1 MKFSGYNLINQRL
14 DSEWLIKLLRFCSN
28 DYSGAIGEDES
39 SDPLVVTDNTFSLSP
54 CTFTVGGQLVD
65 MTSSNENE
73 LTLSGEIKTNYNFFG
88 IVLPLDKAK
97 QSTGVITN
105 EIPEIIAG
113 YISGFHITQNS
124 YSDNNTPANLEDDI
138 TYYNILQEGTNEGW
152 TRYHYDTKKF
162 TSVMVTPTQGV
173 TPDTIENAYI
183 IPVVGYDE
191 TNEKVVRLLGY
202 KTGSALEEFLTRSAV
217 DKLIDMLNDR
227 YVWREGG
234 TNVRERGDISNL
246 NVTNNAITSK
256 PNFENY
262 GGTNQDGF
270 ISDNSITLDSRY
282 LLLKRQKGLHDNT
295 YSEFYPSGVLAI
307 PAPGFGVFS
316 YPQLELRFGGTNAD
330 NFWDA
335 RKNLKIITSA
345 DRGVTN
351 NGNAPT
357 QYIAPEGTIYLSI
370 VE

>member
-28 DYSGAIGEDES
+28 DYSGAIGEDEN
-39 SDPLVVTDNTFSLSP
+39 SDPLVVTNNTFSLSE
-54 CTFTVGGQLVD
+54 CTFAVGGQLID
-65 MTSSNENE
+65 MTD
-73 LTLSGEIKTNYNFFG
+73 LTVPIDGTINADYNFFG
-88 IVLPLDKAK
+88 IVLPLDSAK

-105 EIPEIIAG
+105 EIPEIVAG

-124 YSDNNTPANLEDDI
+124 YSDNSTPDNPEDDI
-138 TYYNILQEGTNEGW
+138 TYYNILQDGTNEGW
-152 TRYHYDTKKF
+152 IRYHYDTKKF
-162 TSVMVTPTQGV
+162 TSVMVTPTQGA
-173 TPDTIENAYI
+173 TPDTIGNAYI

-191 TNEKVVRLLGY
+191 TNGKVVKLLGY

-217 DKLIDMLNDR
+217 DKLIELLNDR

-234 TNVRERGDISNL
+234 ANVSERGNIGNL
-246 NVTNNAITSK
+246 NVTHSTIQPKETFPKEADNIILKSDSVRLVHTSTGVYDEGAIIYRNN
-256 PNFENY
+256 PNDSYSTKIE
-262 GGTNQDGF
+262 T
-270 ISDNSITLDSRY
+270 ISTLPI
-282 LLLKRQKGLHDNT
+282 K
-295 YSEFYPSGVLAI
+295 
-307 PAPGFGVFS
+307 
-316 YPQLELRFGGTNAD
+316 FGGTNAD

-345 DRGVTN
+345 DRGVKN
-351 NGNAPT
+351 NGGAPT

>member
-28 DYSGAIGEDES
+28 DYSGAIGEDEN
-39 SDPLVVTDNTFSLSP
+39 SDPFSPSELTDNNFSLSE
-54 CTFTVGGQLVD
+54 CTLAVGGHTVD
-65 MTSSNENE
+65 MT
-73 LTLSGEIKTNYNFFG
+73 GETISATVDDGTQNFFG
-88 IVLPLDKAK
+88 IVLSLDKDKESTNITTNDLANVEVGFINDFTIK
-97 QSTGVITN
+97 QIRSEESDELTGYFKIK
-105 EIPEIIAG
+105 
-113 YISGFHITQNS
+113 
-124 YSDNNTPANLEDDI
+124 NTSN
-138 TYYNILQEGTNEGW
+138 QGW
-152 TRYHYDTKKF
+152 DRYHYDTQKF
-162 TSVMVTPTQGV
+162 DVVYLTLYGSEERKNMY
-173 TPDTIENAYI
+173 NAYI
-183 IPVVGYDE
+183 IPVAGFDTE
-191 TNEKVVRLLGY
+191 TQKAVRLLGY
-202 KTGSALEEFLTRSAV
+202 KTGSALEEFLTQAAL

-234 TNVRERGDISNL
+234 ANVSERGNIGNL

-282 LLLKRQKGLHDNT
+282 LLLKRQKGLYDNT

-316 YPQLELRFGGTNAD
+316 YPQLQLRFGGTNAD

-335 RKNLKIITSA
+335 RKNLQIITTA
-345 DRGVTN
+345 DRPGVKY
-351 NGNAPT
+351 NGKAPT
-357 QYIAPEGTIYLSI
+357 QYNAPEGTIYLSI